1 MRRTTFLISALLL
14 LILANILM
22 ATVATPMLRGNA
34 DGFANYVIGNNG
46 NGANNGAN
54 NNGYNNN
61 GNNNNGEGFANY
73 SGTPGGAK
81 SAYQPIG
88 PYDSV
93 KLNPG
98 NGSSWRYTA
107 PNEPLRGLWPKFEP
121 GPDNLFMLRDNQCKP
136 ECCGASFSCDGGC
149 VCTTPDQR
157 KFINERGGNRT
168 APDAD
173 PGV

>member
-1 MRRTTFLISALLL
+1 MRRTTFLVSALLL
-14 LILANILM
+14 LILANVLM
-22 ATVATPMLRGNA
+22 ATVASPMLRGSPE
-34 DGFANYVIGNNG
+34 GYANYVMNG
-46 NGANNGAN
+46 NANSNADK
-54 NNGYNNN
+54 
-61 GNNNNGEGFANY
+61 EGFVSY

-81 SAYQPIG
+81 GAYQPIG